1 VTAGD
6 LFGRPDQTRA
16 LGVGVHN
23 ALTASLA
30 ETAGFEVLWLS
41 SFELST
47 TFLLPD
53 ANLITLTEVGRLARE
68 VCQASSLPL
77 IVDADNGYGSDE
89 SALRALREFS
99 SAGAAAMCLEDSR
112 YPKRCSFYASVER
125 GLEPVDDFC
134 RRIERLVQRAGD
146 VKIVARTEGLIGGLG
161 LDGTSDRIRRYVDA
175 GAQAVFVQTGAATD
189 AEFGAILSAF
199 KGQVPL
205 VVTPTALPDMPASHL
220 YELGANVVIYAN
232 LAIRGVVKAVGDL
245 FTTVVRH
252 QSLGAVRD
260 AIVPMETIFEL
271 TKADEWIA
279 PRG

>member
-6 LFGRPDQTRA
+6 LFRRPDQTRA

-23 ALTASLA
+23 ALTAALA
-30 ETAGFEVLWLS
+30 ETAGFDVLWLS

-53 ANLITLTEVGRLARE
+53 ANLITLTEVGRLARD

-99 SAGAAAMCLEDSR
+99 SAGAAAMCLEDAR
-112 YPKRCSFYASVER
+112 YPKRCSFYTSVER
-125 GLEPVDDFC
+125 DLEPVEDFC

-146 VKIVARTEGLIGGLG
+146 VKIVARTEGLVGGLG
-161 LDGTSDRIRRYVDA
+161 FHATSDRIRRYIDA
-175 GAQAVFVQTGAATD
+175 GSDAVFVQTGAATVP
-189 AEFGAILSAF
+189 EFNAILSTF
-199 KGQVPL
+199 KGHVPL
-205 VVTPTALPDMPASHL
+205 VVTPTALPDTTAS
-220 YELGANVVIYAN
+220 ELHERGANIVIYAN
-232 LAIRGVVKAVGDL
+232 LAIRGVVKVVSDL
-245 FTTVVRH
+245 FATVVQR
-252 QSLGAVRD
+252 QSLGAVED

-279 PRG
+279 PRR